1 MSGQSQRA
9 PHIPQG
15 VVQHGGFDNPRNQHY
30 GQDNM
35 RFISHHG
42 GPAQYGSGHDK
53 GQDLYHQGGYGN
65 KHSGGEPPQSQHS
78 AIYHF
83 QNSKEELSYIK
94 YLMSEKYKVFEKPE
108 IMQLRTKSI

>member
-1 MSGQSQRA
+1 MPAQAQRA
-9 PHIPQG
+9 THAPQG
-15 VVQHGGFDNPRNQHY
+15 VVQHGGFENPRNQHY

-35 RFISHHG
+35 RFMPHHG
-42 GPAQYGSGHDK
+42 GPSQYPSSHDK
-53 GQDLYHQGGYGN
+53 GPDLYHQGGYN
-65 KHSGGEPPQSQHS
+65 KHSGGEPSSAQHS
-78 AIYHF
+78 AIHHF